1 MVLIDYHRS
10 LSTGDVN
17 LKHMQIVRHTIHGR
31 AVAIRN
37 VGAVSWCH
45 WEIEI
50 LLSNRGMNQRLGG
63 YRLLWIESD

>member
-10 LSTGDVN
+10 LSTDNVN
-17 LKHMQIVRHTIHGR
+17 LKHMQIVHHTIHGR

-37 VGAVSWCH
+37 VGALAVSWCH

-50 LLSNRGMNQRLGG
+50 LLSN
-63 YRLLWIESD
+63 